1 MTTDKQPR
9 PRARGRQAE
18 KAERPTDPPPPGSI
32 ADLYRDLLPAVDF
45 VAVQTKIDVALTVRP
60 DQLRNVLATSLQNP
74 KLRMNFLRNLTAVDW
89 EAEGMEV
96 VYHLYSY
103 EHRHSVAI
111 KTRVPSQNAQLP
123 TASDLWHAAD
133 WAERECREMFGIEF
147 AGHPDP
153 RNLLLDEDLDIHP
166 LRKSHPLAPIDIP
179 QGIDVAFFQKAHPS
193 ARPAATAGVKGA
205 DRVAASD
212 DKAAA
217 APAKKPAA
225 DLTPEEAAARKAEQ
239 TERVRAARALAAAR
253 RAEGPPG
260 SSPRP
265 KSDAPAAESAAGTTA
280 AAATPAAP
288 ETAAPASAPASAP
301 EEDAPT
307 SAAPTAPPAPKAAP
321 AAPVSAPDTGAD
333 RGDDAAE
340 RKASQDERVQRA
352 RALAT
357 ERRAQKREEEGGA

>member
-1 MTTDKQPR
+1 MTTDNQPR
-9 PRARGRQAE
+9 PRARGRQTE

-74 KLRMNFLRNLTAVDW
+74 KLRMTFLRNLTAVDW

-103 EHRHSVAI
+103 EHRHGVAI
-111 KTRVPSQNAQLP
+111 KTLVPSQDAQLP
-123 TASDLWHAAD
+123 TVSDLWRTAD

-166 LRKSHPLAPIDIP
+166 LRKTHPLAPIDIP

-193 ARPAATAGVKGA
+193 ARPAAAAGAKGA
-205 DRVAASD
+205 ARVAASD
-212 DKAAA
+212 EKAAA
-217 APAKKPAA
+217 APVQKPAA

-239 TERVRAARALAAAR
+239 AERVRKGRALAAAR
-253 RAEGPPG
+253 RAEGPPV

-265 KSDAPAAESAAGTTA
+265 KAADPAANTPA
-280 AAATPAAP
+280 AAATLAAP
-288 ETAAPASAPASAP
+288 ETAETTSAT

-307 SAAPTAPPAPKAAP
+307 SATPTAPPAPKAAP
-321 AAPVSAPDTGAD
+321 AAPDTGAD
-333 RGDDAAE
+333 SGDDAAD
-340 RKASQDERVQRA
+340 RKASQDERVARA
-352 RALAT
+352 RALAA

>member
-1 MTTDKQPR
+1 MTTDNQPR
-9 PRARGRQAE
+9 PRARGRQTE

-74 KLRMNFLRNLTAVDW
+74 KLRMTFLRNLTAVDW

-103 EHRHSVAI
+103 EHRHGVAI
-111 KTRVPSQNAQLP
+111 KTLVPSQDAQLP
-123 TASDLWHAAD
+123 TVSDLWRTAD

-166 LRKSHPLAPIDIP
+166 LRKTHPLAPIDIP

-193 ARPAATAGVKGA
+193 ARPAATAGAKGA
-205 DRVAASD
+205 ARVAASD
-212 DKAAA
+212 EKAAA
-217 APAKKPAA
+217 APVQKPAA

-239 TERVRAARALAAAR
+239 AERVRKGRALAAAR
-253 RAEGPPG
+253 RAEVPPV

-265 KSDAPAAESAAGTTA
+265 KAADPAANTPA
-280 AAATPAAP
+280 AAATLAAP
-288 ETAAPASAPASAP
+288 ETAETTSAT

-307 SAAPTAPPAPKAAP
+307 SATPTAPHAPKAAP
-321 AAPVSAPDTGAD
+321 AAPDTGAD
-333 RGDDAAE
+333 SGDDAAD
-340 RKASQDERVQRA
+340 RKASQDERVARA
-352 RALAT
+352 RALAA